1 MGSLLARFEDNPSP
15 CDDKV
20 NGNETEIPPLEE
32 VPMGEEEGACAP
44 LNEDEAYIA
53 ALEPQKFD
61 TAELVVRLLINN
73 LSRIAVQS
81 MCLISQVIW

>member
-20 NGNETEIPPLEE
+20 NGNETEIPLLEE

-61 TAELVVRLLINN
+61 TAELVVRLLND

-81 MCLISQVIW
+81 MGLISQVIW

>member
-32 VPMGEEEGACAP
+32 VPMGEEDGACAP

-61 TAELVVRLLINN
+61 TAELVVRLRINN

-81 MCLISQVIW
+81 MGLISQVIW

>member
-61 TAELVVRLLINN
+61 TAELVVRLLIND
-73 LSRIAVQS
+73 LSGIAVQYMRLNS
-81 MCLISQVIW
+81 ELAG